1 MSKIV
6 GKELPWE
13 KQKEMLVE
21 ATALKLPLL
30 LNALKETYG
39 EEKGRQMYNEIFETN
54 FKKRAGQFKG
64 KGVINIMM
72 TEVDLFPTFGW
83 DIWVE
88 KTEEDG
94 KEVCYEH
101 LGKCPHLEA
110 TRKYGL
116 PEPCD
121 IICGM
126 DCEMG
131 KKYKVG
137 IWEQKS
143 SLQAGDSECCF
154 KITEYR

>member
-1 MSKIV
+1 MTKLI
-6 GKELPWE
+6 GKEIPWE

-21 ATALKLPLL
+21 AVALKLPLL
-30 LNALKETYG
+30 HSSLVETYG
-39 EEKGRQMYNEIFETN
+39 EEKGRQMYDEIFETN
-54 FKKRAGQFKG
+54 FKKRAKRFEG
-64 KGVINIMM
+64 KSIVNIMM
-72 TEVDLFPTFGW
+72 AEVDVFPTFGW
-83 DIWVE
+83 DIWIE
-88 KTEEDG
+88 KKEEDG

-116 PEPCD
+116 PQPCD

-137 IWEQKS
+137 LWEQMS
-143 SLQAGDSECCF
+143 HIPSGDMECCF
-154 KITEYR
+154 KITTYK